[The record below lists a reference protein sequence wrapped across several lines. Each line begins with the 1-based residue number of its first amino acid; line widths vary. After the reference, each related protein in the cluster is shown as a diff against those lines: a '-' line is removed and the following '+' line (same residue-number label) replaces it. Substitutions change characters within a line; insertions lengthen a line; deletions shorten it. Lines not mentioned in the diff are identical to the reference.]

1 MSTLNRL
8 IKLFGKTDNSV
19 AKTPLE
25 DFSTEILVGIFE
37 QNQDMLDSFVNKVLN
52 IEGDN
57 FTITSQKYFIHD
69 ESPNCRIDIVIKNQ
83 ETVCF
88 IENKVN
94 SKEGRDQLK
103 RYADIFDNNYKNFNT
118 HLIYC
123 TKHYDKK
130 EIHRHNFRQIRWSD
144 ITKYLLQ
151 ESKENELVKDAIAF
165 FKNEGMGVQNMFKT
179 IDLIV
184 MENIKSTINKIY
196 EINDVAKSILT
207 ETFEDITIS
216 SSDFGN
222 QIKWQN
228 RYALIIGNVFGEG
241 YSEIGMGLHFD
252 EAPHVILWLWVQDSK
267 KDRNS
272 KMNEFLEA
280 VNKSPFENKPNQYV
294 WLKKELSDFLSI
306 NDAEEMK
313 REIKEWYQNN
323 LKILCEFINSTPQ
336 LEWKI
341 KIK

>member
-8 IKLFGKTDNSV
+8 IKLFSKTDNSL

-37 QNQDMLDSFVNKVLN
+37 ENQDMLDSFVNKVLN

-57 FTITSQKYFIHD
+57 FKITSQKYFIHD
-69 ESPNCRIDIVIKNQ
+69 ESANCRIDIVIQNQ
-83 ETVCF
+83 ETICF

-94 SKEGRDQLK
+94 SKEGWEQLK
-103 RYADIFDNNYKNFNT
+103 RYADILDNYKNLNK

-130 EIHRHNFRQIRWSD
+130 EFNRHNFRQIRWSD

-151 ESKENELVKDAIAF
+151 ESNENELVKDAITF
-165 FKNEGMGVQNMFKT
+165 FENEGMGVQNMFKT

-184 MENIKSTINKIY
+184 MENIQSTINKIY
-196 EINDVAKSILT
+196 EINELAKTLLT
-207 ETFEDITIS
+207 ETFENITIS

-228 RYALIIGNVFGEG
+228 RCALIIGNVFGEG
-241 YSEIGMGLHFD
+241 YSEIGMGLHFSK
-252 EAPHVILWLWVQDSK
+252 APHLILWLWVQDSK

-280 VNKSPFENKPNQYV
+280 VNKSSFENKPNQYV
-294 WLKKELSDFLSI
+294 WLKKELSDFLSKS
-306 NDAEEMK
+306 DTEEMK
-313 REIKEWYQNN
+313 REIKEWYQNS

-336 LEWKI
+336 LVWKI